1 MKIKM
6 SKLVFLKLTIIAA
19 ASIFLIIF
27 GLGVFSEKY
36 EKVLASASGPTPTH
50 TNAPGEANCTVCHS
64 DFVVNTG
71 TGNVTISG
79 VPATYSPN
87 QQITVTV
94 TTAQADAVIYG
105 FQLTALNAQ
114 NLKVGTFSLLP
125 QQPQQLQIQ
134 PGIVGGQS
142 RDYVMHT
149 SDGVIPTQFGSKTWQ
164 FRWTAPAQGQGTV
177 TFYVAGNAANS
188 DGSSSGDYIYTS
200 SKSVA
205 DSSAPTV
212 RRPADFDG
220 DGKTDIS
227 IFRPNLG
234 EWWYLKSSNGG
245 NGAAQFGASTD
256 QLAPGDFTGDGKTD
270 IAFWRP
276 STGFWFVLRSEDQS
290 FFSFP
295 FGTTGDIPVQADYD
309 ADGKTDAAIYRPSN
323 STWFISRSSGGT
335 TIQTFGQSGD
345 VPVPADYDG
354 DGRADMAIFRPSLGE
369 WWLNRSTAG
378 VIAAA
383 FGNSADQPVHGDYT
397 GDGKSDVAFW
407 RPSTGE
413 WFVLRSEDFSY
424 FSFPFGTTGDMTA
437 QGDYDGD
444 GKFDA
449 AIYRPSSF
457 TWFIQRSTA
466 GTLIQSFGQSGDVPV
481 PGN

>member
-1 MKIKM
+1 MKIKV
-6 SKLVFLKLTIIAA
+6 SKLVFLKLTVIAA
-19 ASIFLIIF
+19 AAVLAIF

-36 EKVLASASGPTPTH
+36 EKVSASANGPSTSH
-50 TNAPGEANCTVCHS
+50 TNAPGEANCTACHS
-64 DFVVNTG
+64 DFPVNSG
-71 TGNVTISG
+71 TGGVSISG
-79 VPATYSPN
+79 VPATYTPN
-87 QQITVTV
+87 QQINVTV
-94 TTAQADAVIYG
+94 TTSQSDAVIYG

-114 NLKVGTFSLLP
+114 NLKVGTFSLVAQNPP
-125 QQPQQLQIQ
+125 QVQIQ
-134 PGIVGGQS
+134 GGFVGGS
-142 RDYVMHT
+142 PRDYIMHT
-149 SDGVIPTQFGSKTWQ
+149 SDGVIPTQFGSKSWT
-164 FRWTAPAQGQGTV
+164 FRWTAPAQGAGTV

-188 DGSSSGDYIYTS
+188 DGTSSGDFIYTN

-205 DSSAPTV
+205 DSTAPQNARFT
-212 RRPADFDG
+212 DFDG

-227 IFRPNLG
+227 IFRPAPG
-234 EWWYLKSSNGG
+234 EWWYLKSSNGQ
-245 NGAAQFGASTD
+245 NFAAQFGASTD
-256 QLAPGDFTGDGKTD
+256 ILAPGDFTGDGKAD

-295 FGTTGDIPVQADYD
+295 FGTTNDVPVQADYD
-309 ADGKTDAAIYRPSN
+309 ADGKTDAAVFRPSTQ
-323 STWFISRSSGGT
+323 TWFISRSTGGT
-335 TIQTFGQSGD
+335 TIQNFGAPGD
-345 VPVPADYDG
+345 LPVPADYDG
-354 DGRADMAIFRPSLGE
+354 DHKADMAIFRPSVGE

-383 FGNSADQPVHGDYT
+383 FGNSADQPAQGDYT
-397 GDGKSDVAFW
+397 GDGKADVAFW

-413 WFVLRSEDFSY
+413 WFVLRSENFSY

-437 QGDYDGD
+437 TGDYDGD

-449 AIYRPSSF
+449 AIYRPSNS

-466 GTLIQSFGQSGDVPV
+466 GTLIQGFGQSGDLPV